1 MKKILISL
9 LVLIFAGFI
18 GSYAYLK
25 STVKSYNQKIELTNL
40 EQPAEVIFD
49 SYGIPHIYAKTNADA
64 FRMLGYVQASD
75 RLFQMEILRRIGSG
89 RLSEILGEKT
99 VELDK
104 YIRTVG
110 LNENALRAAAA
121 FEKDAPA
128 DVKQNVHAF
137 LDGFNQYINEN
148 STPLEYKVIGIEKSE
163 FKLVDIYRILGYM
176 GFGFSMELQN
186 EPIFNWINNNLGHQ
200 YITDLAVDYN
210 FPNAKIETQNTPN
223 LAFDTTDYTP
233 ISEHVGSILENLP
246 VPIFYGSNSW
256 VISGKKSKS
265 GKVLFANDT
274 HIGFSQP
281 SVWYEAHIETPELKL
296 YGNFLSGIPYPLV
309 AHNMHHSWGL
319 TIFPADATDL
329 YSETVKDGK
338 VLYKNEW
345 VNLETRDETIVVKGK
360 DPVTI
365 TVTST
370 PHGPI
375 ISNLAKFQDDLVSP
389 VSMWFV
395 ANHVTDKKL
404 LAIARLST
412 STKFEDFEKS
422 AREID
427 SPGLNIMYGDV
438 EGNIGWFGS
447 AKLIK
452 RPSHVQP
459 KLVLDGSTGK
469 DDNFGFYDFKDN
481 PRNINPENGYVVSAN
496 NQPDSIN
503 GILHPGYYYA
513 GARYQSISDTI
524 SKKDDWDMD
533 AMKELVMSDKSPIY
547 PDNVKVI
554 ASLLQPT
561 TDDEKVALNA
571 LLAWD
576 GNHDVNAVG
585 PTIYYKMIYHILDM
599 TMQDE
604 MGKRRLNAFL
614 KTPVYLH
621 TIGPLIRNENS
632 VWWDN
637 ISSDNKETR
646 ADIFNAAFTQSIG
659 ELHAQLGNDVNQW
672 NWDKVHFIE
681 HTHAIGR
688 QEPMDKIFNVGPFP
702 AGGGEEVIN
711 KIAFTLN
718 PDGIYK
724 SRSGPAMRIL
734 LDFADIENSMSIN
747 PTGSSGNVMNPHY
760 DDQAM
765 MFVNGQFRKQKMKKA
780 DILQGKEG
788 IWSFVTKQ
796 KVR

>member
-1 MKKILISL
+1 MKKIFIALFTILIIS
-9 LVLIFAGFI
+9 VLG
-18 GSYAYLK
+18 GYGYLK
-25 STVKSYNQKIELTNL
+25 STVKSYNQEIKLSNL
-40 EQPAEVIFD
+40 ENPAEVVFD
-49 SYGIPHIYAKTNADA
+49 SYGIPHIYAQSNADA

-99 VELDK
+99 IELDK

-110 LNENALRAAAA
+110 LNENAMRAAAA
-121 FEKDAPA
+121 FEKDAPE

-137 LDGFNQYINEN
+137 LEGFNQYISEN
-148 STPLEYKVIGIEKSE
+148 GTPIEFKIIGIEKSE
-163 FKLVDIYRILGYM
+163 FTLTDIYRILGYM

-186 EPIFNWINNNLGHQ
+186 EPIFNWINTNLGNQ
-200 YITDLAVDYN
+200 YMTDLAVDYN
-210 FPNAKIETQNTPN
+210 SPNAKITTQNTEES
-223 LAFDTTDYTP
+223 AIDTTDYTA
-233 ISEHVGSILENLP
+233 ISEHVSAILEELP

-256 VISGKKSKS
+256 VISGNKTKS

-281 SVWYEAHIETPELKL
+281 SVWYEAHIETPDLKL

-309 AHNMHHSWGL
+309 GHNMHHSWGL

-329 YSETVKDGK
+329 YSETIKEDK

-345 VNLETRDETIVVKGK
+345 VELQTREETIIVKGK
-360 DPVTI
+360 DPI
-365 TVTST
+365 KFSVTST

-375 ISNLAKFQDDLVSP
+375 ISGLAKFDEDLKNP

-404 LAIARLST
+404 MAIARLST
-412 STKFEDFEKS
+412 STKFEDLEKS

-438 EGNIGWFGS
+438 DGNIGWFGS

-459 KLVLDGSTGK
+459 KLVLDGASGK
-469 DDNFGFYDFKDN
+469 DDNLGFYDFKDN
-481 PRNINPENGYVVSAN
+481 PRNINPDNGFVVSAN

-513 GARYQSISDTI
+513 GARYKSISEAI
-524 SKKDDWDMD
+524 SQKDDWDIES
-533 AMKELVMSDKSPIY
+533 MKKLVMSDKSPIY
-547 PDNVKVI
+547 PDNIKVI
-554 ASLLQPT
+554 ASVLHPNTDEEKAALETLLQ
-561 TDDEKVALNA
+561 
-571 LLAWD
+571 WD
-576 GNHDVNAVG
+576 GTHDVNEVG
-585 PTIYYKMIYHILDM
+585 PTIYYKMMYHILEM

-604 MGKRRLNAFL
+604 IGDRRFNAFL
-614 KTPVYLH
+614 QTTVYLH
-621 TIGPLIRNENS
+621 TIGPLIRNKNS
-632 VWWDN
+632 VWWD
-637 ISSDNKETR
+637 DKKTDMLETR
-646 ADIFNAAFTQSIG
+646 EEIFNRAFSKSIT
-659 ELHAQLGNDVNQW
+659 ELQAQLGNEITKW
-672 NWDKVHFIE
+672 NWNKVHFIE

-711 KIAFTLN
+711 KIAFTPN
-718 PDGIYK
+718 PNGVYK

-734 LDFADIENSMSIN
+734 LDFSDIENSVSIN
-747 PTGSSGNVMNPHY
+747 PTGSSGNFMNPHY

-765 MFVNGQFRKQKMKKA
+765 MFVNGQFRKQKMVKT
-780 DILQGKEG
+780 DILDGKEG
-788 IWSFVTKQ
+788 IWSFVAK
-796 KVR
+796 